1 MTILFLIAIAAIVGV
16 LVMGTA
22 IQVGLILAVGALSGF
37 LARAVIP
44 GRQEMSLFQTIFL
57 GVGGMALMAVVG
69 ALLGF
74 ELDAGIWTGA
84 VGATII
90 LALYLYLKSQ
100 GLLCIGGLILALSC
114 SGCAT
119 RPDPTPKVAE
129 TRAVSK
135 VVGTPVVFTFGVVTW
150 PVGIMMAC
158 SDADNDLGL
167 RSVGLGWPFYMVAIY
182 WDDSL

>member
-1 MTILFLIAIAAIVGV
+1 MTLLFLLAIAAIVGV

-22 IQVGLILAVGALSGF
+22 IQIGLILAIGAASGF

-69 ALLGF
+69 AILGF

-90 LALYLYLKSQ
+90 LALYLYLKGH
-100 GLLCIGGLILALSC
+100 GLLCIGGLILAMSC
-114 SGCAT
+114 SGCGY
-119 RPDPTPKVAE
+119 R
-129 TRAVSK
+129 
-135 VVGTPVVFTFGVVTW
+135 
-150 PVGIMMAC
+150 
-158 SDADNDLGL
+158 LGL
-167 RSVGLGWPFYMVAIY
+167 GPQRVA
-182 WDDSL
+182 DAAFSGPVHVDFNRPNSDLPTL